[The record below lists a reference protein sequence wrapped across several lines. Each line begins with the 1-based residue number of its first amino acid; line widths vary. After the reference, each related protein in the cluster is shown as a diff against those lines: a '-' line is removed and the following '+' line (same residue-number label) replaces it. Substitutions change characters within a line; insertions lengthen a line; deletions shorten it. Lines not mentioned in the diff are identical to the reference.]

1 MAVKGDGSKKERVK
15 KDTAKNPVEQ
25 TETPLKQ
32 DKKPRIKPSELPT
45 LDAVRQELGRRSCQ
59 YFTEKF
65 VKIEDRDSAELA
77 VPFTLWPGQI
87 QALETFL
94 NNRLNI
100 VLKARQLGLT
110 WLALAYSVWKM
121 IHQPGYAV
129 VAMSKREED
138 SKELSRRVGFI
149 LKYLPAT
156 MIREKKTAG
165 KWNGPTWEATT
176 LVVTINHPGKEPSV
190 FNSLTAAQDSGRSLT
205 ASLVILDEWAF
216 QQWAREI
223 WAAAYPT
230 INRPTGGQVIGLS
243 TAKRMTLYEEIWRKA
258 TQGVNT
264 FARVF
269 LPWSTDPRRTEEWYE
284 QTRKDLGE
292 QKTKEEYPNTPEE
305 AFSAA
310 EGVAFPEFSYDLHVV
325 KPFDIPAHW
334 RKWRSADNGYT
345 DPFAWYWYAV
355 DEFGTV
361 YVYREYTRDPK
372 EPKVSYSDQA
382 RQVTLKTGNE
392 HIGFTVVGHDAW
404 AVNPLTRSNNTPQG
418 KSIIDF
424 YIEGGVKDCIRA
436 VTDRIFRKAT
446 IHEYLKPYFDE
457 NAEVM
462 TSKVKIFSTCEKLV
476 ETLPQML
483 IDDRDP
489 EKYQEND
496 IDHWVDS
503 FGYGIISH
511 HSNKTMLEERKVN
524 YDKLPEDII
533 EDLERAD
540 PKMREYILS
549 KVGR

>member
-1 MAVKGDGSKKERVK
+1 MAEAKTKEVVEA
-15 KDTAKNPVEQ
+15 AKS
-25 TETPLKQ
+25 
-32 DKKPRIKPSELPT
+32 KPRPKVKFTAAQIIAKAEE
-45 LDAVRQELGRRSCQ
+45 ARKELGKRNCQ
-59 YFTEKF
+59 YFIETF
-65 VKIEDRDSAELA
+65 VKIEDRDAAELA
-77 VPFTLWPGQI
+77 VPFTLWPNQVM
-87 QALETFL
+87 ALLSFL

-110 WLALAYSVWKM
+110 WLALAYAVWKLVY
-121 IHQPGYAV
+121 QSGYSV

-138 SKELSRRVGFI
+138 SKELVRRVCFI
-149 LKYLPAT
+149 LRYLPNT

-165 KWNGPTWEATT
+165 KWAGPTWEATT
-176 LVVTINHPGKEPSV
+176 LQVTINHPSKEPGV

-216 QQWAREI
+216 QQWARTI

-269 LPWSTDPRRTEEWYE
+269 LPWNTDPRRTQEWYD

-292 QKTKEEYPNTPEE
+292 HETKQEYPSTPEE
-305 AFSAA
+305 AFEAA
-310 EGVAFPEFSYDLHVV
+310 EGAAFPEFSYDLHVV
-325 KPFDIPAHW
+325 EPFEIPAHW

-345 DPFAWYWYAV
+345 DPFAWYWFTV

-361 YVYREYTRDPK
+361 YIYREYTREPKDPK
-372 EPKVSYSDQA
+372 ISYSDQA
-382 RQVTLKTGNE
+382 RQIVLTTGDE

-404 AVNPLTRSNNTPQG
+404 AVHPLTKNINTPQG

-436 VTDRIFRKAT
+436 ITDRTFRKAVW
-446 IHEYLKPYFDE
+446 HEYLKPYYDE
-457 NAEVM
+457 NADVT
-462 TSKVKIFSTCEKLV
+462 TSKVKVFNTCRKLI
-476 ETLPQML
+476 ETLPQL
-483 IDDRDP
+483 LLDEKDP
-489 EKYQEND
+489 EKVLECSY
-496 IDHWVDS
+496 DHWYDGAS
-503 FGYGIISH
+503 YGLNAH
-511 HSNKTMLEERKVN
+511 HSNKTMLEERRIN
-524 YDKLPEDII
+524 YDDLPDDIL
-533 EDLERAD
+533 EDLERAS

-549 KVGR
+549 KIGR